1 MATYEI
7 GERIKK
13 ARADCGMTQ
22 EELAYG
28 ICSAGTLSKIE
39 NGVQVPNKKTF
50 ESLMQRLGEPE
61 YLYSIHLSR
70 NEVREMKLY
79 RQIERCLQKEDM
91 IRAEQLLKQYQDS
104 FAGTKKLERQSYQA
118 IVALWHAKQG
128 AAPTQVIEE
137 LEAALRLTIKEYR
150 REKPKSS
157 KRLTFEEVSILNNIA
172 VQYYQMGDRERA
184 FSYLE
189 WLKEYF
195 ERNELDEE
203 EQAEVYPLILCNY
216 ADMLHMQG
224 SLQEAKKAA
233 RRGIWLCKEYAQTAS
248 LPYLLGSMAR
258 ILLSMGK
265 RGEAEEYFKQAE
277 CLMCIMGSYG
287 ALKHLRE
294 NNRESLSLLL

>member
-13 ARADCGMTQ
+13 AREDCGMTQ

-70 NEVREMKLY
+70 NEVQEMKLY

-104 FAGTKKLERQSYQA
+104 FAGTKRLEQQSYQA
-118 IVALWHAKQG
+118 ILAFCHAKQG
-128 AAPTQVIEE
+128 AAPAQVIEE
-137 LEAALRLTIKEYR
+137 LEAALCLTMKGYR
-150 REKPKSS
+150 SGLPGKC

-172 VQYYQMGDRERA
+172 VQYYRMGEREKS
-184 FSYLE
+184 FSYLK
-189 WLKEYF
+189 WLKGYF
-195 ERNELDEE
+195 EKNELDEE
-203 EQAEVYPLILCNY
+203 EQAEIYPLILCNY

-224 SLQEAKKAA
+224 KLKEARKAA
-233 RRGIWLCKEYAQTAS
+233 RRGIWLCKEYAQTEPLA
-248 LPYLLGSMAR
+248 YLLGSMAR

-287 ALKHLRE
+287 ALKDLRE
-294 NNRESLSLLL
+294 NNRESLSLML